1 MAKHPSL
8 LIVVGLLVLIPSVG
22 IADEAPHHLS
32 LTVAP
37 INLGKFTF
45 FDDGD
50 QAYEPNLR
58 TAIGLSTGFEKRIL
72 EHLTIGARF
81 QYLHTMA
88 PYDVGYSE
96 YIQEGTRGYAD
107 LLRPSFTLGGRWSS
121 RDENLDFT
129 VTALLG
135 PTFAMF
141 EDLSMAGFHVAAN
154 GGAVFWLSRMVGLR
168 TGITLFFDYL
178 HTYKATGWASDN
190 FEGSR
195 ATTLFFLADVGVEV
209 RF

>member
-1 MAKHPSL
+1 MARHPSL

-22 IADEAPHHLS
+22 IADEASRHLS

-58 TAIGLSTGFEKRIL
+58 TAIGLTIGFEKRIL
-72 EHLTIGARF
+72 EHLAIGARF

-88 PYDVGYSE
+88 PYDVDYSE
-96 YIQEGTRGYAD
+96 HVQDGMRGYAD
-107 LLRPSFTLGGRWSS
+107 LLRPSFTVGGRWSA
-121 RDENLDFT
+121 RDEDLDFT

-141 EDLSMAGFHVAAN
+141 ADLGMAGAHVAAN
-154 GGAVFWLSRMVGLR
+154 GGGVFWLSGMVGLR
-168 TGITLFFDYL
+168 VGITLYFDYL
-178 HTYKATGWASDN
+178 HAYEATGWASDS
-190 FEGSR
+190 FEDSQ
-195 ATTLFFLADVGVEV
+195 AITLFFLADVGVEI

>member
-1 MAKHPSL
+1 MARHPSQ
-8 LIVVGLLVLIPSVG
+8 LILVGLVMLIPSVS
-22 IADEAPHHLS
+22 IAAEASRHLF

-37 INLGKFTF
+37 INLGRFTF

-58 TAIGLSTGFEKRIL
+58 TAIGLTVGFEKRIPQ
-72 EHLTIGARF
+72 HLTIGARF

-96 YIQEGTRGYAD
+96 YVEEGMRGYAD
-107 LLRPSFTLGGRWSS
+107 LLRPSFTVGGRWSS
-121 RDENLDFT
+121 REENLDFT

-135 PTFAMF
+135 PTFALF
-141 EDLSMAGFHVAAN
+141 EDTGMAGAHVAAS
-154 GGAVFWLSRMVGLR
+154 GGAIFWLNRMVGLR
-168 TGITLFFDYL
+168 VGVALVFDYL
-178 HTYKATGWASDN
+178 RAYKATGWASSN
-190 FEGSR
+190 FEDAR

>member
-1 MAKHPSL
+1 MARHPSL
-8 LIVVGLLVLIPSVG
+8 LIAVCLLVLIPSVG
-22 IADEAPHHLS
+22 IADEASRHLS

-58 TAIGLSTGFEKRIL
+58 TAIGLTIGFEKRIL
-72 EHLTIGARF
+72 EHLAIGARF

-88 PYDVGYSE
+88 PYDVGYCE
-96 YIQEGTRGYAD
+96 YVQEGMRGYAD
-107 LLRPSFTLGGRWSS
+107 LLRPSFTVGGRWSA

-135 PTFAMF
+135 PTFALF
-141 EDLSMAGFHVAAN
+141 EDLGMAGGHVAAS

-168 TGITLFFDYL
+168 VGVMLVFDYL
-178 HTYKATGWASDN
+178 RAYKATGWASEN
-190 FEGSR
+190 FESSR